1 MNSSD
6 LVTIMGNIGRS
17 LTPVQ
22 TVISG
27 LGYLIGI
34 LFIMHA
40 LLKFKKVGES
50 KGGSG
55 SQEKPFGAIAYFV
68 VGAALLFL
76 PSSIRVF
83 SNTAF
88 GVGNILQYTPF
99 NPYDIY
105 SSMQLMIQTAGLIW
119 FVRGCVLLV
128 HSSEPGTQ
136 EGPKGLTFVIAGILA
151 MNFEGTYGILNY
163 IVDHLLSLTNMGGSG
178 TGSGSGSSGTGG

>member
-17 LTPVQ
+17 LIPVQ
-22 TVISG
+22 TLISG

-34 LFIMHA
+34 FFIIHA
-40 LLKFKKVGES
+40 LLKLKKIGGS
-50 KGGSG
+50 KGG

-68 VGAALLFL
+68 VGAMLIFL
-76 PSSIRVF
+76 PSTIRIF
-83 SNTAF
+83 SNTTF

-99 NPYDIY
+99 NPYDVY
-105 SSMQLMIQTAGLIW
+105 SSMGLMVQTAGIIW

-136 EGPKGLTFVIAGILA
+136 EGPKGLTFVLAGILA
-151 MNFEGTYGILNY
+151 MNFQETYGILNY
-163 IVDHLLSLTNMGGSG
+163 IVVHFLSITNMGSSG
-178 TGSGSGSSGTGG
+178 TGSGSGSSGT

>member
-22 TVISG
+22 TLISG

-34 LFIMHA
+34 LFIIHA
-40 LLKFKKVGES
+40 LLKFKKIGES
-50 KGGSG
+50 KGS

-68 VGAALLFL
+68 VGAILIFL
-76 PSSIRVF
+76 PSSIRIV
-83 SNTAF
+83 SNTTF

-105 SSMQLMIQTAGLIW
+105 SSMELMIQTAGLLW
-119 FVRGCVLLV
+119 FIRGCVLLV

-136 EGPKGLTFVIAGILA
+136 EGPKGLTFVFAGILA

-163 IVDHLLSLTNMGGSG
+163 LMTHLLSFTNMGSAT
-178 TGSGSGSSGTGG
+178 TGAGTGGPGN